1 MTSADSVG
9 TRPRGGL
16 PVAALRALWSARS
29 WRATLHALL
38 GVPLGAGAFA
48 VIAGLVVVWAAAVWS
63 LADGPTGARWLAV
76 LYVVAALAVPV
87 ALPWCVQ
94 AFGAVQ
100 RARFRAVLGVEV
112 AAPPRV
118 AGSWPL
124 RLLRPWRSAAT
135 WRQLGYH
142 LLALAVGGAG
152 GALVAACWSA
162 AALAPWYADDLWSAA
177 RRPGGR
183 LGVTALALALLLA
196 APWVARGLARV
207 DEAAARALLG
217 PSRRKELARRGEA
230 PAPTPPAGVAAAPR
244 PPRPL

>member
-76 LYVVAALAVPV
+76 LYVVVALAVPV

-112 AAPPRV
+112 AAPP
-118 AGSWPL
+118 
-124 RLLRPWRSAAT
+124 
-135 WRQLGYH
+135 Q
-142 LLALAVGGAG
+142 GAG
-152 GALVAACWSA
+152 GGGRGAGPQPRRGGRRGRRRAPPHRTGPPRRRPA
-162 AALAPWYADDLWSAA
+162 AAGL
-177 RRPGGR
+177 PG
-183 LGVTALALALLLA
+183 
-196 APWVARGLARV
+196 
-207 DEAAARALLG
+207 DE
-217 PSRRKELARRGEA
+217 
-230 PAPTPPAGVAAAPR
+230 
-244 PPRPL
+244 